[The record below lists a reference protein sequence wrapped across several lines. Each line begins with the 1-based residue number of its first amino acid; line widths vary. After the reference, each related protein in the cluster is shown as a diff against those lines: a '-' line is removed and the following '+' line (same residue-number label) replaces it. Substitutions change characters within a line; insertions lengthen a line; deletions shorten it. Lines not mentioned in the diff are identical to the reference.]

1 MPLYGGRLFHN
12 LRTITIIFYGQ
23 LSGEYHLHTLL
34 SKSTIS
40 TDRRHDQIELSRR
53 DPTHIQGERVG
64 KGVAKCHG
72 VLASVGRDGIM
83 APH

>member
-1 MPLYGGRLFHN
+1 MKLYGVRLFHN
-12 LRTITIIFYGQ
+12 LRTITILLYGQ
-23 LSGEYHLHTLL
+23 LAGEYHLHT
-34 SKSTIS
+34 KSTIS

-53 DPTHIQGERVG
+53 TPTHIQGERVG

-72 VLASVGRDGIM
+72 VLASIGRDGIM